1 MFVSSSL
8 IKSEGR
14 SCFACLS
21 ESMGLATCHYLYRL
35 ITSDEVSAIKIIFI
49 KCIPGSFMSGSDH
62 NKP

>member
-21 ESMGLATCHYLYRL
+21 ESMGLATCHYLYIQTDHLGR
-35 ITSDEVSAIKIIFI
+35 
-49 KCIPGSFMSGSDH
+49 SFRHKNYFYKMYTGVIYVGVRSQ
-62 NKP
+62 